1 MFASSSQLILQS
13 ITQHPVHSAKA
24 IMRLTFSDQTKMS
37 WPLLDPLAVKNVR
50 DFQGRY
56 TQRVTC
62 SRYFNRHFHSRV
74 AILDTN

>member
-1 MFASSSQLILQS
+1 
-13 ITQHPVHSAKA
+13 
-24 IMRLTFSDQTKMS
+24 MRLTFSDQTKMS

-62 SRYFNRHFHSRV
+62 SRYINRRFHSRV